1 MKKHLCTC
9 FAVPYSGM
17 TTTTLQATHRGTCQA
32 CGRAQAHYKGFIA
45 KHGYTVQWGYFHG
58 VCRGAE
64 ALPLEQDKSIT
75 EATIKYLLEV
85 HAPQADKLAA
95 DLRSGAV
102 EPQFYNSEYDRVKC
116 KTVKTACTRAELR
129 FQCYETQDKVAEQQ
143 IAAAVFNAE
152 GDARHARSH
161 AAMLEKLIAAR
172 HGQPLMPIST
182 RTELAV
188 GDRVNRGN
196 AKKPDLREVV
206 AIEYRRCTGC
216 GPYMNGKSM
225 LHAILKAPSGATYA
239 VPTRS
244 IRQASIVKGG
254 AQ

>member
-1 MKKHLCTC
+1 M
-9 FAVPYSGM
+9 
-17 TTTTLQATHRGTCQA
+17 TTTLQATHRGTCQA
-32 CGRAQAHYKGFIA
+32 CGRAQAYYKGAIA

-75 EATIKYLLEV
+75 EATIKYLLET

-116 KTVKTACTRAELR
+116 KTVKTACTRAELK
-129 FQCYETQDKVAEQQ
+129 FQCYETQDAVAERQ
-143 IAAAVFNAE
+143 IAAAVLNAE

-172 HGQPLMPIST
+172 HGQPLMPIIGK
-182 RTELAV
+182 RQLAV
-188 GDRVNRGN
+188 GDRVNRGS
-196 AKKPDLREVV
+196 AKKPVITEVIELRYQR
-206 AIEYRRCTGC
+206 ASGC
-216 GPYMNGKSM
+216 GPYMNGQHL
-225 LHAILKAPSGATYA
+225 LHAVLKYDNGNTYA
-239 VPTRS
+239 VPVRR
-244 IRQASIVKGG
+244 IRTSSIVEGG
-254 AQ
+254 AA